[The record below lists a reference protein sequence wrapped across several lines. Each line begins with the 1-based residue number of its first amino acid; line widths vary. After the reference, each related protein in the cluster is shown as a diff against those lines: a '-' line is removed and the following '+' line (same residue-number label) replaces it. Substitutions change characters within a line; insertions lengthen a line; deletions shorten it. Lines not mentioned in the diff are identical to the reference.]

1 MNTSQDYST
10 FLNSKQDRWDGT
22 AIEPRSPLC
31 ADSFDFQKF
40 AVQWAMQKGRAAIF
54 ADCGLG
60 KTLMQLM
67 WADQIEGKVL
77 ILTPLAVA
85 SQTEREAARFGIGA
99 RVVTD
104 ASHIA
109 DGINIANYEKL
120 HKFEGIDFDGVVL
133 DESSILKSMDGPTS
147 KGLIERFAAT
157 PYRLACS
164 ATPAPNDYMEL
175 AMHAEFL
182 GICSRAEMLA
192 TYFVHD
198 GGETQKWRLKGHAV
212 GDFWRWVCSWGLAFR
227 KPSDIGFDSAGYELP
242 PLTYRDV
249 VVGSSFSRDGEMFAS
264 GTLSLHERRAARKAS
279 LEHRVEAA
287 AEIANAA
294 NGQVLVWCDL
304 NAESSALTAA
314 IDGAVEVT
322 GSMSN
327 EDKSAAML
335 AFADGKIRC
344 LVTKPKIAGFGMNW
358 QNCNEMIFCGLSD
371 SYEAMYQAT
380 RRSWRFGQDHEV
392 VAWIVSSEAE
402 GAVVDNVRRKE
413 ADAVRMVDSMVS
425 VMKESGMEVNTTK
438 KSGDDRGI
446 GETSTGETWTAHH
459 GDCVDVVSSL
469 PDESVGFSV
478 FSPPFASLYTYTDSM
493 RDMGN
498 CRSHAEFY
506 DHFRYLVDQLFRVMM
521 PGRSVSFHCMNL
533 PTSKAMDGHIG
544 IRDFRGELIRMF
556 EDAGFYYHSEV
567 CIWKD
572 PVTAMQRTKAL
583 GLLHKTIRKDSS
595 MSRQGIPDYLVTMRK
610 PGDNPVPISHTAEE
624 YPVSYWQ
631 KVASPIWDDILPS
644 DTLQYRSA
652 REHEDERHICPLQL
666 TVIRRALELWSA
678 PDDLVLS
685 PFMGIGS
692 EGHVAIGMGRKFI
705 GAELKRSYYEQACR
719 NLAIAE
725 SEMKSGTLFD
735 DIG

>member
-1 MNTSQDYST
+1 
-10 FLNSKQDRWDGT
+10 
-22 AIEPRSPLC
+22 
-31 ADSFDFQKF
+31 
-40 AVQWAMQKGRAAIF
+40 
-54 ADCGLG
+54 
-60 KTLMQLM
+60 
-67 WADQIEGKVL
+67 
-77 ILTPLAVA
+77 
-85 SQTEREAARFGIGA
+85 
-99 RVVTD
+99 
-104 ASHIA
+104 
-109 DGINIANYEKL
+109 
-120 HKFEGIDFDGVVL
+120 
-133 DESSILKSMDGPTS
+133 
-147 KGLIERFAAT
+147 
-157 PYRLACS
+157 
-164 ATPAPNDYMEL
+164 
-175 AMHAEFL
+175 
-182 GICSRAEMLA
+182 
-192 TYFVHD
+192 
-198 GGETQKWRLKGHAV
+198 
-212 GDFWRWVCSWGLAFR
+212 
-227 KPSDIGFDSAGYELP
+227 
-242 PLTYRDV
+242 
-249 VVGSSFSRDGEMFAS
+249 MFAS

-446 GETSTGETWTAHH
+446 GEASSGDTWTAHH

-506 DHFRYLVDQLFRVMM
+506 DHFRFLVDQLFRVMM

-610 PGDNPVPISHTAEE
+610 PGENPVPISHTAEE

-719 NLAIAE
+719 NLASAE
-725 SEMKSGTLFD
+725 SEVKSGTLFD